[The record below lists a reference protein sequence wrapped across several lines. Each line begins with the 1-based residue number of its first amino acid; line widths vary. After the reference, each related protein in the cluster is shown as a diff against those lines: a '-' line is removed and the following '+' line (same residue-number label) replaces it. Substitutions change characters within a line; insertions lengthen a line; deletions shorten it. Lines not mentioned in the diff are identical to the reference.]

1 MNPDQRSDG
10 SRIPSP
16 PNELHDQ
23 ALLGTKILVQ
33 LGVRAILRD
42 SKIEPAV
49 AVEVRERSS
58 ALIPEHR
65 DPRGTS

>member
-1 MNPDQRSDG
+1 MNPNQRSDG
-10 SRIPSP
+10 SRIPRP

-23 ALLGTKILVQ
+23 PPLGVEILVQ
-33 LGVRAILRD
+33 LGLRAILRD

-65 DPRGTS
+65 NP